1 MIRGLRH
8 RFVSAADH
16 RPAGRRLLNQY
27 RTARQTIS
35 EASDALAFFQGKKA
49 FADLP
54 DDLAIRTAYNV
65 LLDRDPD
72 PLGVETFRGWLA
84 DGMTKV
90 EMAAA
95 IRASDEF
102 TNYTAYREMGPS
114 VHYGRGVFVR
124 SLPRARRILD
134 LGGSSRNSAEGAFVL
149 FDYPYSFE
157 ELVIVELPTDERHE
171 HYRNVKEGDTVPTHL
186 GPVRY
191 RYHSMTDLSAF
202 EDHSFDLVYSGQTI
216 EHVQEHEADQVLDE
230 VRRVLRPGGWFA
242 FDTPNAAVCRL
253 QQDDFIDPDHKVEY
267 THAQVLEKLR
277 RAGLEVVRWHGLNYA
292 GRSLAEGSFDLPET
306 ARKWGLYDDIE
317 SCYILAYVCRAPGG
331 A

>member
-1 MIRGLRH
+1 MTSSLKHRLASTAAQWPTGRFLLDRYRSIR
-8 RFVSAADH
+8 
-16 RPAGRRLLNQY
+16 RR
-27 RTARQTIS
+27 AS
-35 EASDALAFFQGKKA
+35 EPSDTLAFLVGRKTFT
-49 FADLP
+49 DLP
-54 DDLAIRTAYNV
+54 DDVAIRTAYNV

-84 DGMTKV
+84 GGMTKR

-102 TNYTAYREMGPS
+102 ANYTAYQEMGPS
-114 VHYGRGVFVR
+114 IHYGRGVFVR

-134 LGGSSRNSAEGAFVL
+134 LGGSSRNSAAGAFVL

-202 EDHSFDLVYSGQTI
+202 DNHSFDLVYSGQTI
-216 EHVQEHEADQVLDE
+216 EHVQEHEADRVLDE

-242 FDTPNAAVCRL
+242 FDTPNGAVCRL

-267 THAQVLEKLR
+267 THAQILEKLE
-277 RAGLEVVRWHGLNYA
+277 RADLEIVRSHGLNYA
-292 GRSLAEGSFDLPET
+292 GRSLAAGRFDLPET

-317 SCYILAYVCRAPGG
+317 SCYILAYVCRTPCG